1 MEKLLVLLF
10 AVLFMFSA
18 CTGSLPTPEES
29 NADNSK
35 PQTEQSVPENESD
48 LPEDTSDD
56 ITIIDPVVSPD
67 GKLTLTLSE
76 DEIYVTDEEGGKKTL
91 DLTLCPE
98 NTSASAALWSEDG
111 IYITFTGE
119 KDTIVF
125 WDTENDPVY
134 IKEGVKNSFS
144 PLSVTDYGVIEAG
157 EYLVIP
163 YRDGSMDSPVSLKDM
178 VLGYVVYYDEMR
190 EEDTVLNLNE
200 NREAVSV
207 TAREDCVITFIDS
220 ETDKAASEEIT
231 LKAGQRLFVN
241 CAIPEGMP
249 AYKISLKTEAYTSE
263 FTLSFDGRGETNVY
277 FITAEEIK

>member
-29 NADNSK
+29 NANNSK

-98 NTSASAALWSEDG
+98 NTSASAAVWSEDG

-125 WDTENDPVY
+125 WDTENDPIY
-134 IKEGVKNSFS
+134 ITEGVKDSLS
-144 PLSVTDYGVIEAG
+144 PLAVTDYGVIEAG

-163 YRDGSMDSPVSLKDM
+163 YRDGSMDSPVVRNDLA
-178 VLGYVVYYDEMR
+178 LGYVIYYDEMQDGDIALTLT
-190 EEDTVLNLNE
+190 EDGESVSVHAVCDGVITVLDYETE
-200 NREAVSV
+200 NAVSEAVN
-207 TAREDCVITFIDS
+207 
-220 ETDKAASEEIT
+220 
-231 LKAGQRLFVN
+231 LKAGERLFISCV
-241 CAIPEGMP
+241 IPEGYP
-249 AYKISLKTEAYTSE
+249 AYKIQLVSGDCTAT
-263 FTLSFDGRGETNVY
+263 FTLSYDGRGETNVY
-277 FITAEEIK
+277 FLTPDTYK